1 VKHFKTLYWIV
12 TGLMAAFML
21 LAAVPDLLRVPEAI
35 SIFGHLGYPAY
46 LLPFLGTAKTL
57 GVVAILVPGF
67 RRLKEWAFAGLV
79 FDLIGALYSH
89 LSVGDSAVAWLPA
102 VIGLVLVGGAYLSY
116 RLQLLARESDV
127 WEARFAPRARSTA
140 RPRLADSSTPRTW
153 AN

>member
-1 VKHFKTLYWIV
+1 MKHLKILYWIA

-35 SIFGHLGYPAY
+35 AIFGHLGYPAY

-57 GVVAILVPGF
+57 GVVAVLVPGF

-89 LSVGDSAVAWLPA
+89 LSVGDSAVNWLPA
-102 VIGLVLVGGAYLSY
+102 VIGLVLVGGAYLSFRWRAVPDDGY
-116 RLQLLARESDV
+116 ATSASRSRLVGVISRGS
-127 WEARFAPRARSTA
+127 RA
-140 RPRLADSSTPRTW
+140 
-153 AN
+153 